1 MKRLLVAAIV
11 GGIIIFLWQFLSFAA
26 LDLHRVAQQ
35 YTPKQDTI
43 MSVLRSNLVE
53 GRYFIPT
60 VPENASNEEEVKL
73 MDEMEG
79 KDWAIIDYN
88 SKWETNMASNMT
100 RGLLINIII
109 VYLLGWILTRGGS
122 LSFST
127 IFLSSVFVGLI
138 AFFNFPYTSFI
149 WYKTPGVWMD
159 LLDALVAWG
168 LTGAWL
174 GWYLNRK

>member
-1 MKRLLVAAIV
+1 MKKLLVAAIV

-43 MSVLRSNLVE
+43 MNTLRSNLAE

-60 VPENASNEEEVKL
+60 VPENASTEEETKL
-73 MDEMEG
+73 MNEMEG
-79 KDWAIIDYN
+79 KDWAVIDYHT
-88 SKWETNMASNMT
+88 KWETNMASNMT
-100 RGLLINIII
+100 RGLLVNIIV
-109 VYLLGWILTRGGS
+109 VYLLGWILTRSGP

-127 IFLSSVFVGLI
+127 IFLASVFVGLI
-138 AFFNFPYTSFI
+138 AFFNLSYTNYI

-159 LLDALVAWG
+159 LMDALVAWG
-168 LTGAWL
+168 LTGVWL